1 MFTKRDYNKI
11 SFQGVG
17 LAFILFG
24 AITFAFAFTTW
35 AMQFMGLASNTCAYP
50 FFKAMGSAVIIG
62 IGYVILELELL
73 RKK

>member
-11 SFQGVG
+11 SFMGVG
-17 LAFILFG
+17 MTFILFG
-24 AITFAFAFTTW
+24 AIVFAFAITAWFL
-35 AMQFMGLASNTCAYP
+35 QFFELSTASCAFP

-62 IGYVILELELL
+62 LGYVILEIELL

>member
-1 MFTKRDYNKI
+1 MFTKRDYDKI

-24 AITFAFAFTTW
+24 AITFAFAITAW
-35 AMQFMGLASNTCAYP
+35 ILQFMGSASVNCAYP
-50 FFKAMGSAVIIG
+50 FFKAIGSAIIIG
-62 IGYVILELELL
+62 MGYVILELELL